1 MTLFQIVAAQM
12 SSGVGAVAAGA
23 FFLVAAA
30 VAFIAFKMLKKT
42 VKMAF
47 RIVVLILILG
57 IAAAGSIALWA
68 LSSGSSSKPAQ
79 RPARTR

>member
-1 MTLFQIVAAQM
+1 MTLFQFVAAQM
-12 SSGVGAVAAGA
+12 SSGIGAVAAGA
-23 FFLVAAA
+23 FFLIAAA

-68 LSSGSSSKPAQ
+68 LSSGGPSKPAQ